1 MVLSVNIQGK
11 EYELNCSEEFINQM
25 TNINSHYNQVI
36 VELQLEEDKVSLLED
51 GEPFFFIGNAFSF
64 EGVKNGNVIS
74 LNRLIPNSNVL

>member
-1 MVLSVNIQGK
+1 MALSVTIQER

-25 TNINSHYNQVI
+25 EKISSNYKQLIA
-36 VELQLEEDKVSLLED
+36 ELQLEEAQIAVLED

-64 EGVKNGNVIS
+64 EGVKSGNVIS